1 MKYLSRIAVLG
12 CLLAVVTLQSCT
24 NNKEGKNA
32 RPIILGDSSSIVT
45 ETDSTYLTDLVLDL
59 DFGPMPDIEDL
70 QDSSKQNN
78 QRANVPLSKEMMLS
92 GGGLKAPF
100 PEVTMFIPGI
110 TTRTF
115 QDIDYKKANGASFQL
130 TSGEL
135 NDNYLILQ
143 GATELDVAM
152 RYQTVIVVR
161 TDLGM
166 LELSTMKTLT
176 EWTSVSGKNGMYKIE
191 GLTPNKLQH
200 DRGGNA
206 AIIDAV
212 NRATKRKRMSRATR
226 VAWESSV
233 KDANSTSQR
242 PLYVELTTVMW
253 RVRGKDKD
261 GSNFQKQLRIDIPIS
276 ITVDQ

>member
-1 MKYLSRIAVLG
+1 MRKYVALISVILV
-12 CLLAVVTLQSCT
+12 SCG
-24 NNKEGKNA
+24 NKEKVNV
-32 RPIILGDSSSIVT
+32 PIVLGDSASIVT

-59 DFGPMPDIEDL
+59 NFGPMPDIEDL
-70 QDSSKQNN
+70 QDSSKQNDR
-78 QRANVPLSKEMMLS
+78 RANVPVSKEMMLS

-135 NDNYLILQ
+135 KGNYLILQ
-143 GATELDVAM
+143 GATDLDVAM

-166 LELSTMKTLT
+166 LQLISMKTLT
-176 EWTSVSGKNGMYKIE
+176 EWETLNGKNGMYKIS
-191 GLTPNKLQH
+191 GLDPKQLKH
-200 DRGGNA
+200 ESGGNA
-206 AIIDAV
+206 AIVSAV
-212 NRATKRKRMSRATR
+212 NNATRSKRMSRASR
-226 VAWESSV
+226 IAWENSV